1 MRTKLL
7 FTSLISGLNFEQ
19 QIKLQIYPFSLTAM
33 EIFLVFVN
41 IIQQNNI
48 SREATDFQNSSNKC
62 YSRQF
67 LNCLTNLV
75 FILT

>member
-41 IIQQNNI
+41 IIQQN
-48 SREATDFQNSSNKC
+48 R
-62 YSRQF
+62 Y
-67 LNCLTNLV
+67 CLGKRRRIFKTHPINV
-75 FILT
+75 AHVGF

>member
-41 IIQQNNI
+41 IIQQN
-48 SREATDFQNSSNKC
+48 RH
-62 YSRQF
+62 
-67 LNCLTNLV
+67 CLGKRRRIFKTHPINV
-75 FILT
+75 THVGF